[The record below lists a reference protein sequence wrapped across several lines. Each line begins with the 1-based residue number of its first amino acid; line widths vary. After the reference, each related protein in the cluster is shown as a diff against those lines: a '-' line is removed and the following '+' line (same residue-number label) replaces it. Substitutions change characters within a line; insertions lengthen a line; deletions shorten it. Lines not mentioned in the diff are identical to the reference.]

1 MSREGAFVK
10 QLETQIPLILLS
22 DGQGILTTRRPYS
35 VQGHNLWHIGEYVLA
50 HDNWET
56 VFPSPRLGTQTKGKG
71 SGSSLLC

>member
-22 DGQGILTTRRPYS
+22 DGQGILTTRKPYS
-35 VQGHNLWHIGEYVLA
+35 VQGHNSLWHIGEYVLA

-56 VFPSPRLGTQTKGKG
+56 VFPPD
-71 SGSSLLC
+71 